1 MTLLRFLPVG
11 EAAVLVELEH
21 PSDVL
26 GLQLLLR
33 SAALP
38 GVIDVVGAAQTVL
51 VTAETPAALRAAVH
65 WIRRADLG
73 AVAPRSAGTTLT
85 LETVYDGDDLA
96 DAAHHAGVSG
106 EALVAWHSGQE
117 WLAAFGGFAPGFMY
131 LSPTQSPVSMPRRA
145 SPRTVVP
152 AGSVALGG
160 EFSAI
165 YPGPSPGGWQLIG
178 RVGESL
184 WDPERAVPALVQPG
198 DRVRFRPVR
207 EVTLVSRRADTLR
220 RAAGPGAAGPNTAGP
235 DTGIHGSAVEQ
246 GFAASHLPGFRVLSP
261 GPHTTVQDLGRPGLA
276 HLGLTASGALDR
288 AALRRANRLVGNPGT
303 GAGEAGLEIVGGSL
317 ALQAVGNQVVAL
329 TGSGAQCVV
338 ASGGL
343 ETTATSG
350 MPILIRD
357 GDTLRLCAVD
367 PGAPAGFR
375 SYLAVRGGLDVPAV
389 LGSRSTDAL
398 SGTGPAPLA
407 AGMFLPVAPAHV
419 GAVGFPEP
427 EPPPEEGVTVLRFVP
442 GPREDWITPGSVAA
456 FQQQDWTVTAQS
468 NRVGLRLDGVAL
480 ELARTGELPSEGMVA
495 GAVQLPPSGLP
506 VLFLA
511 DHPVTGGYPVIG
523 VVIREDLDK
532 AAQLAPG
539 AKVAF
544 RAVS

>member
-1 MTLLRFLPVG
+1 MG

-21 PSDVL
+21 PSDAT

-33 SAALP
+33 NAALP

-51 VTAETPAALRAAVH
+51 VTAETPAALRAAVR

-73 AVAPRSAGTTLT
+73 VAAPSSAGATLT
-85 LETVYDGDDLA
+85 LETVYDGDDLT
-96 DAAHHAGVSG
+96 DAARHAGVSSD
-106 EALVAWHSGQE
+106 ALVAWHSGQE
-117 WLAAFGGFAPGFMY
+117 WVAAFGGFAPGFMY
-131 LSPTQSPVSMPRRA
+131 LSPTQTPISMPRRA

-160 EFSAI
+160 GFSAV

-184 WDPERAVPALVQPG
+184 WDPERTIPALVQPG

-207 EVTLVSRRADTLR
+207 EVAVVSRHRATPV
-220 RAAGPGAAGPNTAGP
+220 AEAGRGAAAERDSAG
-235 DTGIHGSAVEQ
+235 HR
-246 GFAASHLPGFRVLSP
+246 LRGFRVLSP

-288 AALRRANRLVGNPGT
+288 AALRRANRLVGNPGVGT
-303 GAGEAGLEIVGGSL
+303 GDAGLEIVAGAL
-317 ALQAVGNQVVAL
+317 ALQAVGSQIVAV
-329 TGSGAQCVV
+329 TGSGTQWVTV
-338 ASGGL
+338 SGGL
-343 ETTATSG
+343 ENATPSG
-350 MPILIRD
+350 TPIQLRD
-357 GDTLRLCAVD
+357 GDTLLMRPDA
-367 PGAPAGFR
+367 ATGFR

-398 SGTGPAPLA
+398 SGTGPAPLS
-407 AGMFLPVAPAHV
+407 AGMFLPVAAAHA

-427 EPPPEEGVTVLRFVP
+427 EPPPGDGVTVLRFIS
-442 GPREDWITPGSVAA
+442 GPREDWFTPDSVAA
-456 FQQQDWTVTAQS
+456 FRSQDWTVTAQS

-480 ELARTGELPSEGMVA
+480 ELARKGELPSEGMVA
-495 GAVQLPPSGLP
+495 GAIQLPPSGLP

-523 VVIREDLDK
+523 VVLRADLDK

-539 AKVAF
+539 ARMAF
-544 RAVS
+544 RAVP